1 MQCVSQYS
9 MLRLDALHV
18 LFEIRCTF
26 YCKQNSVAEPVHFY
40 WLRPQI
46 LFFGSGSSLYKSRL
60 KSGKTRFSYVFS
72 LVPAPTKDTG
82 SVLLRLRLRLRDT
95 AQDNAICRTVN
106 VTCIYIHCIQSNLFL
121 KCSVLY
127 CKRNSVGCFE
137 E

>member
-1 MQCVSQYS
+1 

-26 YCKQNSVAEPVHFY
+26 YCKQNSVAEPVHFF

-82 SVLLRLRLRLRDT
+82 SVLLRLRLSDT

-106 VTCIYIHCIQSNLFL
+106 VTCVYIHCNQSDLFF
-121 KCSVLY
+121 KMQCFVLLTEQ
-127 CKRNSVGCFE
+127 CRLF
-137 E
+137 